1 MSAAVPCI
9 VGVRH
14 HSPGCARLVAARIR
28 ALRPRYVLI
37 EGPADFNARLEELF
51 LGHTLPLAIYS
62 YLSGAGVQRGSWSP
76 FAEHSPEWQ
85 ALSVGREVGAQI
97 RFVDLPAW
105 HEAMFDLPNRY
116 ADAPEAVHEARAE
129 AYEQALAEALAIE
142 GRDALWDHL
151 FEQDEDIDLRARQ
164 LDTYFEHLRG
174 DDPGSDGN
182 RAREAYM
189 AQWIAWAMRQGDGPV
204 LVVCGGYHAPALAR
218 LWRDVAA
225 SALPP
230 LTPQPPA
237 ADDGAAPLR
246 HGSFLV
252 PYSYRRLDAFQGYAS
267 GMSSPMYYQWLWQ
280 HGSAE
285 AGLLLMREIAQRLR
299 QRKLVVS
306 TADLIAVHTHA
317 RGLADLRGHAQP
329 LRADWLDAMAAA
341 LLKDA
346 QQSPLP
352 WTYRGRIRPGT
363 APLLVEAMD
372 VLAGDERGRLAA
384 ATPQPPLLASVA
396 QELAAAGL
404 ELNGTVSLDLLQ
416 LPDRGR
422 SRVLHKLL
430 LLQIPGVVRREGP
443 TLALSGERQ
452 ERWQLGQPLEQ
463 QAALIEAGAYG
474 ATLDDAAR
482 AVLEERLREAG
493 NDAAALAQGLNAA
506 AFAGLAEVG
515 ERLLRELQDAVAATP
530 QLEPLGQ
537 ALAVLHPLYRHGEW
551 LGMAGAPL
559 LGRVIEAAFDRAL
572 WLLEPPAA
580 IAAGEALG
588 HMRAVIALR
597 DIVRAH
603 WADVADG
610 RSPLALEPERA
621 LAVFLRKACSG
632 EAAAISRGASLGALV
647 SLPQAAD
654 CIDAHAFDLAAALAL
669 LQALPAEALGDALS
683 GLLALAREQLA
694 QEQDFV
700 AGLDALV
707 SGFDD
712 ADFLRAL
719 PALRGAF
726 AWLPPRERGVLA
738 AAVLRLHSAGHLSH
752 RALTAALPAQRD
764 ALALAQAQQHERLQW
779 QLLQEW
785 GVLAGAVPS

>member
-9 VGVRH
+9 IGVRH
-14 HSPGCARLVAARIR
+14 HSPGCARLVAERIR

-37 EGPADFNARLEELF
+37 EGPADFNARLDELF

-85 ALSVGREVGAQI
+85 ALSVGREIGAQV
-97 RFVDLPAW
+97 RFIDLPAW
-105 HEAMFDLPNRY
+105 HEALFDLPNRY

-129 AYEQALAEALAIE
+129 AYEQALADSLAIE

-151 FEQDEDIDLRARQ
+151 FEQDEAADARARQ
-164 LDTYFEHLRG
+164 LDTYFQHLRG
-174 DDPGSDGN
+174 GDPGSDGN
-182 RAREAYM
+182 RAREACM
-189 AQWIAWAMRQGDGPV
+189 AQWIAWAMGQGDGAV

-218 LWRDVAA
+218 LWRDAP
-225 SALPP
+225 ALLPQ
-230 LTPQPPA
+230 TPQPPA
-237 ADDGAAPLR
+237 AEDGAAPLR

-252 PYSYRRLDAFQGYAS
+252 PYSYQRLDAFQGYAS

-285 AGLLLMREIAQRLR
+285 AGLVLMREIARRLR
-299 QRKLVVS
+299 QRKLAVS

-329 LRADWLDAMAAA
+329 LRADWLDAIAAA

-346 QQSPLP
+346 QQAPLP

-372 VLAGDERGRLAA
+372 VLAGDERGRLAP

-416 LPDRGR
+416 PADRGK

-430 LLQIPGVVRREGP
+430 LLKIPGVQRRGGP
-443 TLALSGERQ
+443 ALALSGERQ

-482 AVLEERLREAG
+482 AVLEERLRDAG
-493 NDAAALAQGLNAA
+493 SDAAALAQALNAA
-506 AFAGLAEVG
+506 AFAGLAAVG
-515 ERLLRELQDAVAATP
+515 ERLLRELQDAVAATA

-580 IAAGEALG
+580 IAAADAFDHL
-588 HMRAVIALR
+588 RAVTALR

-603 WADVADG
+603 WADLADG
-610 RSPLALEPERA
+610 RAPLALEPERA
-621 LAVFLRKACSG
+621 LAVFLRKARSG
-632 EAAAISRGASLGALV
+632 EAAPISRGAALGALA

-654 CIDAHAFDLAAALAL
+654 CIDAQAFDLAAALAL

-707 SGFDD
+707 AGFDD
-712 ADFLRAL
+712 DDFLRAL

-738 AAVLRLHSAGHLSH
+738 AAVLRLHGAGHLSQ
-752 RALTAALPAQRD
+752 RVLTEALPAQQD
-764 ALALAQAQQHERLQW
+764 ALALARLQQQERVHW
-779 QLLQEW
+779 RQLEEW
-785 GVLAGAVPS
+785 GVLAAVVSP

>member
-1 MSAAVPCI
+1 MSAAAPCI

-28 ALRPRYVLI
+28 ALRPRHVLI
-37 EGPADFNARLEELF
+37 EGPADFNERLDELF

-85 ALSVGREVGAQI
+85 ALNVAREVGAQI
-97 RFVDLPAW
+97 RFIDLPAW

-129 AYEQALAEALAIE
+129 AYEQALADALAIE

-151 FEQDEDIDLRARQ
+151 FEQDEAVDVRARQ

-174 DDPGSDGN
+174 EDPGSDGN

-189 AQWIAWAMRQGDGPV
+189 AQWIAWAMSQGDGAA

-218 LWRDVAA
+218 LWREAPA
-225 SALPP
+225 LLPEIPLPP
-230 LTPQPPA
+230 V

-252 PYSYRRLDAFQGYAS
+252 PYSYQRLDAFQGYAS
-267 GMSSPMYYQWLWQ
+267 GMSSPLYYQWLWQ
-280 HGSAE
+280 HGSAG
-285 AGLLLMREIAQRLR
+285 AGEVLLREIAQRLR

-317 RGLADLRGHAQP
+317 RALADLRGHAQP
-329 LRADWLDAMAAA
+329 LRADWLDAIAAA

-346 QQSPLP
+346 QIAPLP
-352 WTYRGRIRPGT
+352 WSYRGRIRPGT

-372 VLAGDERGRLAA
+372 VLAGDERGRLAPT
-384 ATPQPPLLASVA
+384 TPQPPLLASVVQA
-396 QELAAAGL
+396 LAAAGL
-404 ELNGTVSLDLLQ
+404 ELDGSVELDLLR
-416 LPDRGR
+416 LPDRVK

-430 LLQIPGVVRREGP
+430 LLQIPGVERREGP
-443 TLALSGERQ
+443 ALALSGERQ

-482 AVLEERLREAG
+482 AMLEERLREAG
-493 NDAAALAQGLNAA
+493 SDALALAQALNAA
-506 AFAGLAEVG
+506 AFAGLADVG
-515 ERLLRELQDAVAATP
+515 VRLLRELQDAVAAAA
-530 QLEPLGQ
+530 QLEPLGE
-537 ALAVLHPLYRHGEW
+537 ALGVLHPLYRHGGW

-580 IAAGEALG
+580 IAPADAFA
-588 HMRAVIALR
+588 HVRAVTALR

-603 WADVADG
+603 WADLADA
-610 RSPLALEPERA
+610 RTPLALEPERA
-621 LAVFLRKACSG
+621 LAVFLRKARSG
-632 EAAAISRGASLGALV
+632 EAAAISRGAALGALV

-654 CIDAHAFDLAAALAL
+654 CIDAQAFDLGAALAL

-707 SGFDD
+707 RGFDD
-712 ADFLRAL
+712 EDFLRAL

-726 AWLPPRERGVLA
+726 TWLPPRERGVLA
-738 AAVLRLHSAGHLSH
+738 AAVLRLHGAGHLSH
-752 RALTAALPAQRD
+752 RALTASLPAQQD
-764 ALALAQAQQHERLQW
+764 ALQLAQWQLQERQQW

-785 GVLAGAVPS
+785 GVLAAVAVP